1 LARSMRGYFA
11 RKLIYLL
18 ITVILI
24 MTFNFL
30 LFRAMPGDP
39 LAMILGKYA
48 ASAPQETI
56 DAWNEKLGLDQ
67 GIVVQYVKYMILTFQ
82 GDLGTSYGFLTN
94 TKIVDILPTY
104 ITKTIFL
111 SGVGTV
117 LAVLVG
123 VIYGREAAWRKGKLF
138 DKVATTTGVILYSVP
153 TFLFALFYIMIFAKL
168 IPSWPFAGSE
178 SINYRQLDPI
188 SQFLDLAQH
197 AFLPIMSLILESIAG
212 FALIVRSSLID
223 VLTEDY
229 ILTAEAKGLEG
240 RDILKKHAMPN
251 ALLPVVAVIALQVGW
266 IMGGTVMIEFIF
278 TYKGLGYLTWEAV
291 LSFDYQLLQ
300 AVFFIEILAVLV
312 ANFIADILN
321 FYLDP
326 RVKI

>member
-1 LARSMRGYFA
+1 MARTMRSYFA
-11 RKLIYLL
+11 RKLIYLF
-18 ITVILI
+18 ITIILI
-24 MTFNFL
+24 MSFNFI

-39 LAMILGKYA
+39 VQNLFGKHHVDENSTTYKM
-48 ASAPQETI
+48 
-56 DAWNEKLGLDQ
+56 WNAKLGLDQ
-67 GIVVQYVKYMILTFQ
+67 PIYIQYFKYMGVTFS
-82 GDLGTSYGFLTN
+82 GDLGTSYGFLTGVN
-94 TKIVDILPTY
+94 ITDILPTY
-104 ITKTIFL
+104 ITKTVFL

-117 LAVLVG
+117 LAILVG
-123 VIYGREAAWRKGKLF
+123 IIYGREAAWRKGKLF
-138 DKVATTTGVILYSVP
+138 DKVATTAGVILYSVP
-153 TFLFALFYIMIFAKL
+153 TFLFALFYIMLFAK
-168 IPSWPFAGSE
+168 IVPQWPFNGSE
-178 SINYRQLDPI
+178 SDNFKDLDAI
-188 SQFLDLAQH
+188 SQVLDLAQH

-251 ALLPVVAVIALQVGW
+251 ALLPVVAVIALNVGW
-266 IMGGTVMIEFIF
+266 IMGGTVMIEYIF
-278 TYKGLGYLTWEAV
+278 GYKGLGYLSWEAIIT
-291 LSFDYQLLQ
+291 FDYQLLQ
-300 AVFFIEILAVLV
+300 AVFFVEILAVLI

>member
-1 LARSMRGYFA
+1 MARSMRGYFS
-11 RKLIYLL
+11 RKLVYLV
-18 ITVILI
+18 ITIILI

-39 LAMILGKYA
+39 LAAIFGKHQ
-48 ASAPQETI
+48 PDPITKQLWI
-56 DAWNEKLGLDQ
+56 DKLGLNDS
-67 GIVVQYVKYMILTFQ
+67 IVIQYAKYMILTFQ
-82 GDLGTSYGFLTN
+82 GDLGTSYGFLTG
-94 TKIVDILPTY
+94 TKIIDILPTY
-104 ITKTIFL
+104 ITKTMFL

-117 LAVLVG
+117 LAILLG

-138 DKVATTTGVILYSVP
+138 DKIATTAGVAMYSVP
-153 TFLFALFYIMIFAKL
+153 TFLFALFYIMIFAKI

-178 SINYRQLDPI
+178 NIDFVHEDPI
-188 SQFLDLAQH
+188 TQFLDLAQH
-197 AFLPIMSLILESIAG
+197 AFLPILSLILESLAG

-240 RDILKKHAMPN
+240 RDVLKKHAMPN

-266 IMGGTVMIEFIF
+266 IVGGTVMIEYIF
-278 TYKGLGYLTWEAV
+278 TYKGLGYLAWEAV
-291 LSFDYQLLQ
+291 LTFDYQLLQ
-300 AVFFIEILAVLV
+300 AVFFLEIIAVLI

>member
-1 LARSMRGYFA
+1 MARSMRAYFS
-11 RKLIYLL
+11 RKLVYLF
-18 ITVILI
+18 ITIVLI
-24 MTFNFL
+24 MTFNFI

-39 LAMILGKYA
+39 LAMIFGKHKPDA
-48 ASAPQETI
+48 ATRQIWI
-56 DAWNEKLGLDQ
+56 DKLGLNDS
-67 GIVVQYVKYMILTFQ
+67 IVVQYAKYMVSTFQ
-82 GDLGTSYGFLTN
+82 GDFGTSFGYRTN
-94 TKIVDILPTY
+94 TKIVDILPPY
-104 ITKTIFL
+104 ITKTLFL
-111 SGVGTV
+111 SGVGTI
-117 LAVLVG
+117 LAILVG
-123 VIYGREAAWRKGKLF
+123 IIYGREAAWRKGKMF
-138 DKVATTTGVILYSVP
+138 DKVATTAGVVLYSVP
-153 TFLFALFYIMIFAKL
+153 TFLFALFYIMIFAM
-168 IPSWPFAGSE
+168 IMPSWPFSGSE
-178 SINYRQLDPI
+178 SINYASMDPI

-266 IMGGTVMIEFIF
+266 IMGGTVMIEYIF
-278 TYKGLGYLTWEAV
+278 TYKGLGYLAWEAV
-291 LSFDYQLLQ
+291 LNYDYQLLQ
-300 AVFFIEILAVLV
+300 AVFFLEIIAVLI